1 MNIDNLFQT
10 LRQQTGQAHRN
21 LEATYPFNQHMRSTS
36 FNAQAYARSLH
47 VLKAFHLAAVQP
59 IALLPAPITQLI
71 DDKHVLSALNTDIAI
86 LPSNSD
92 ELPVFSI
99 DNKNAPAETAIAFS
113 YVWMGSSMGG
123 SIISKWLQKH
133 HPELPVN
140 YYLSMAGAGSQWE
153 AYKASALEYARETNV
168 DVAVCA
174 AEAVK
179 VFEGIIQAASCYQA
193 DNSPSN

>member
-59 IALLPAPITQLI
+59 IALLPAPITKLI
-71 DDKHVLSALNTDIAI
+71 DDEHVLSALNTDIAI

-113 YVWMGSSMGG
+113 YVWMGSSMCG

-140 YYLSMAGAGSQWE
+140 YYLSMAGAGLQWE

>member
-59 IALLPAPITQLI
+59 IALLPAQITKLI
-71 DDKHVLSALNTDIAI
+71 DDEHVLSALNTDIAI

-153 AYKASALEYARETNV
+153 AYKASTLEYARETNV